1 LKSHEFNRSFALSAA
16 PNYHNPSQRQGIKTG
31 AESTRDPTCSFK
43 TKALLMTTMIELASV
58 PMAATLAGKN
68 LATVSKASWQRII
81 RKATAVLG
89 RIQRLYLLIF

>member
-1 LKSHEFNRSFALSAA
+1 
-16 PNYHNPSQRQGIKTG
+16 
-31 AESTRDPTCSFK
+31 
-43 TKALLMTTMIELASV
+43 MIELASV